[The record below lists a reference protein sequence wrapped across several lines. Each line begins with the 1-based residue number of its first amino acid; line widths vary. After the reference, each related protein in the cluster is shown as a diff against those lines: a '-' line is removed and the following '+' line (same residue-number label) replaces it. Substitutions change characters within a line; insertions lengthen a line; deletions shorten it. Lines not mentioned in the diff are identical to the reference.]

1 MREQIGRITRG
12 EVLSEEQAYAAMR
25 TMMSGA
31 AAPAHIAAFAAALA
45 ARGASVDELTGAAR
59 AARDHAVPVPF
70 GPDVLDTC
78 GTGGDGLDTFNI
90 STAAAIVAA
99 AGGAR
104 VAKHGNRASSSGC
117 GSADVLEELGVRVE
131 GGPDDAPR
139 CLSEAGI
146 AFLYAP
152 SFHPAFGHIAPVRR
166 ELGVRTVF
174 NLLGPLCNPA
184 RARYVV
190 LGVPAPALVAPMA
203 AVLSR
208 LGVERGL
215 VFHAE
220 DGMDE
225 LSTGAPSTAA
235 LVEGGG
241 VRPLRIDPAELGLA
255 PSRPADLA
263 GGGRAASAA
272 VITGVLAGRRGP
284 ARDVVLLNAAA
295 GLWIRGLA
303 TSLADGLGAAA
314 HAVDSGAAAGVL
326 DRLAAAS
333 WDRTL
338 AGTP

>member
-1 MREQIGRITRG
+1 MREHIARVTRG

-25 TMMSGA
+25 TMMSGT
-31 AAPAHIAAFAAALA
+31 AAPAHIAAFASALS
-45 ARGASVDELTGAAR
+45 ARGASVGELAGAAR

-70 GPDVLDTC
+70 TPDVLDTC

-90 STAAAIVAA
+90 STAAALVAA

-131 GGPDDAPR
+131 GGPRDAAR
-139 CLSEAGI
+139 CLAASGI
-146 AFLYAP
+146 AFLFAP
-152 SFHPAFGHIAPVRR
+152 SFHPAFRHIVPVRR

-184 RARYVV
+184 RARYMVM
-190 LGVPAPALVAPMA
+190 GVPAPELVAPMA
-203 AVLSR
+203 EVLPR
-208 LGVERGL
+208 LGVERAL

-225 LSTGAPSTAA
+225 LSTGAPSAA
-235 LVEGGG
+235 AEVADGR
-241 VRPLRIDPAELGLA
+241 VRHHRIDPSALGLIPA
-255 PSRPADLA
+255 GPADLA
-263 GGGRAASAA
+263 GGSRAASAE
-272 VITGVLAGRRGP
+272 VITSVLDGRRGP

-303 TSLADGLGAAA
+303 ATLADGLGAAA
-314 HAVDSGAAAGVL
+314 HAVDSGAAADVL
-326 DRLAAAS
+326 ARLAAAS
-333 WDRTL
+333 RDRSL
-338 AGTP
+338 QGAV